1 MDERPNRFIMN
12 NEEKL
17 LKQNKTL
24 LIFIIILLLILIGLI
39 SYFALSNKKEPPKED
54 NTKIE
59 EKKKEDNKK
68 DNIDNKP
75 GNNKEDN
82 NKQKNNDDEIVSVK
96 TPTKEELI
104 EYTKKKMKEMNLLE
118 EDNIETWTFDT
129 VQLEGYYKNE
139 PNTKFYAVIG
149 KFRCKEGHDCVY
161 QEQLDDP
168 DKDGYYKWS
177 AAITTEF
184 SNNSYTFIELGST
197 TFILGTKEDPLIEV
211 WEDIE

>member
-1 MDERPNRFIMN
+1 MN

-17 LKQNKTL
+17 LKQNKSL
-24 LIFIIILLLILIGLI
+24 LVVIIILLLLLI
-39 SYFALSNKKEPPKED
+39 SLLSYFLLFNKDKEPVQQN

-59 EKKKEDNKK
+59 EKKIEDNKSDK
-68 DNIDNKP
+68 VDNKTV
-75 GNNKEDN
+75 NKNEDN
-82 NKQKNNDDEIVSVK
+82 NNQNKNKEEIVNVK
-96 TPTKEELI
+96 TPTKDELI
-104 EYTKKKMKEMNLLE
+104 EYTKTKMKEMNLLE

-129 VQLEGYYKNE
+129 VQLEGYYKNKA
-139 PNTKFYAVIG
+139 NIKYYAVIG

-177 AAITTEF
+177 AAITSEF
-184 SNNSYTFIELGST
+184 NKDSYTFKELGT
-197 TFILGTKEDPLIEV
+197 TFIIGSEDNPFIEV